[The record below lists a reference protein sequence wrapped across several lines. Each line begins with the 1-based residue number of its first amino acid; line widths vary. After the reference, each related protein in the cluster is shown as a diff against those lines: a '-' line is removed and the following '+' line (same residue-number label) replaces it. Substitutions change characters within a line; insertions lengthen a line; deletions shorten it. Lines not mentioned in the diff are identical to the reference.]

1 MQFEPFGLFSCK
13 LKLSKMLGNEI
24 LFPDFTSCF
33 WFPRNVFFFFFFF
46 FFWEGGG
53 GGGFFVLLTT
63 YLPPKTTGIDFSALR
78 TFK

>member
-46 FFWEGGG
+46 FFGKGG
-53 GGGFFVLLTT
+53 GGGF
-63 YLPPKTTGIDFSALR
+63 LR
-78 TFK
+78 AFNDVFASKNNRD